1 MMNET
6 STTAPTQRLYLVR
19 AVIALV
25 WAGLLTAA
33 LSSTGSLTPQES
45 VPAFAIALLILYP
58 VIDIAASLVD
68 ARTQR
73 PDGPRNATT
82 QLFNAAVSTVAAV
95 AIAVT
100 ASHGADAILRVFG
113 VWAFLTGLVQLILAV
128 LRHRRSI
135 AGQWPM
141 MLSGGLSTLV
151 GLSFIKASTQ
161 DDLKLS
167 SLAGYATLGAIF
179 YLLSAWRLRSSATG
193 TRSTSRVGA

>member
-1 MMNET
+1 M
-6 STTAPTQRLYLVR
+6 
-19 AVIALV
+19 
-25 WAGLLTAA
+25 
-33 LSSTGSLTPQES
+33 
-45 VPAFAIALLILYP
+45 
-58 VIDIAASLVD
+58 
-68 ARTQR
+68 
-73 PDGPRNATT
+73 GP
-82 QLFNAAVSTVAAV
+82 AAVSTVAAV